1 VSYVCNAISQC
12 YHIPAIPV
20 PSFLNLTLCPSNQ
33 IIHSGRVTAFFDKF
47 PEGANKVL
55 KFKDV
60 PLLYEGLDQSSADE
74 IQGLCDEI

>member
-1 VSYVCNAISQC
+1 
-12 YHIPAIPV
+12 
-20 PSFLNLTLCPSNQ
+20 
-33 IIHSGRVTAFFDKF
+33 VTAFFDKF
-47 PEGANKVL
+47 PEGGNKVL